1 MPSYLRDRLV
11 AEMGKTRCC
20 IDIPL
25 VVVADGGVL
34 GSDSLVGVFVYGG
47 ILCGDWAMESD

>member
-1 MPSYLRDRLV
+1 M
-11 AEMGKTRCC
+11 AEMDKTRCC

-25 VVVADGGVL
+25 VVVADGGIL

-47 ILCGDWAMESD
+47 VLCGHGDMESD